1 MSGFS
6 LTGAMFSTDAMQQVF
21 SDAARV
27 QRMLD
32 FEAALARAEA
42 SMGVIPAAAA
52 EIIAA
57 HCRADAIDFTA
68 LASAAG
74 EAGNL
79 AIPLVKQLT
88 DEVEKRDKEASKY
101 VHWGATSQDVI
112 DTGTVLQLRD
122 ALGLIEQDLVQLA
135 DAIALLA
142 ERYRDT
148 PMVGRT
154 WMQHALPI
162 TFGLKAAGWLDAV
175 LRHQE
180 RLQTVRK
187 RIAVLQFGGAAGTL
201 ASLDGKGLQV
211 AEVLAQE
218 LSLGL
223 SDMPWHTQRDRMAEA
238 AAVLGMLTGTL
249 GKIARDIA
257 LQMQTDVAEVSE
269 PAAPGRGGSST
280 MPHKRNPVGCAATLA
295 NAARMPG
302 LIATMLSAMVQEQER
317 ALGGWQAEW
326 DTLPE
331 IVLLAA
337 GALRQMTQ
345 VTSGLTVD
353 AQRMQANL
361 QITHGL
367 IMAEAVTLALGAKI
381 GRMQAH
387 ELVEQ
392 AARAASGRGRH
403 LRDVLVEE
411 KRVTDHLPVQELD
424 RLLDPAGY
432 TGEAGAMVERVLQR
446 YRQHKNE
453 HANGDNQT

>member
-6 LTGAMFSTDAMQQVF
+6 LTGAMFSTDAMQKVF
-21 SDAARV
+21 SDAARI

-42 SMGVIPAAAA
+42 RVGVIPAAAVDA
-52 EIIAA
+52 IAA
-57 HCRADAIDFTA
+57 CCRADGIDLAA
-68 LASAAG
+68 LARAAG
-74 EAGNL
+74 DAGNL

-88 DEVEKRDKEASKY
+88 AEVEKRDEEASKY

-122 ALGLIEQDLVQLA
+122 ALGLIEQELVQLA
-135 DAIALLA
+135 DAVALLA

-201 ASLDGKGLQV
+201 ASLGGKGLQV
-211 AEVLAQE
+211 AEALAQE

-223 SDMPWHTQRDRMAEA
+223 PDMPWHTQRDRMAEV
-238 AAVLGMLTGTL
+238 AAVLGMLVGTF

-257 LQMQTDVAEVSE
+257 LQIQTDVAEVSE
-269 PAAPGRGGSST
+269 PMAPGRGGSST

-295 NAARMPG
+295 VAVRVPG
-302 LIATMLSAMVQEQER
+302 LVATMLSALVQEQER
-317 ALGGWQAEW
+317 ALGSWQAEW

-331 IVLLAA
+331 IAQLTA
-337 GALRQMTQ
+337 GALRQMRE
-345 VTSGLTVD
+345 VASGLTVD
-353 AQRMQANL
+353 APRMQANL
-361 QITHGL
+361 QATRGL
-367 IMAEAVTLALGAKI
+367 IMAEAVTLALGGKI
-381 GRMQAH
+381 GRMKAH

-392 AARAASGRGRH
+392 ASRAANDSKRH
-403 LRDVLVEE
+403 LRDVLAEE
-411 KRVTDHLPVQELD
+411 KRVTDHLSAQELD
-424 RLLDPAGY
+424 RLLDPARY
-432 TGEAGAMVERVLQR
+432 TGEAAAFVDRVLQR
-446 YRQHKNE
+446 YRQACKNQE
-453 HANGDNQT
+453 